1 MRRILMTTTA
11 KEDIKFVKNLAK
23 EAEGLTETE
32 ISDLETVS
40 EEDMAKFPEGEIIQP
55 IVPETIPT
63 VEEIEKMEK
72 VEVLPEEDKAD
83 ADFPSNEG
91 AVESGRESDT
101 TTVESTGGTTS
112 SDGDS
117 EDVESSIDSEELEK
131 ILKEF
136 DNINITVEDVK
147 HQKDE
152 SEDFKDIELSDEVY
166 QDIIHTYASLQNDPQ
181 SDVLMILG
189 PHAKQELLVQANKLG
204 INTNDMTI
212 YKFFIEGFI
221 REICGNAF
229 MDKGRDLVDT
239 AVKKVNSLEETKEIS
254 KLLEDYIE
262 ETYENRITEMNR
274 IMDSTDNPEVHE
286 HCINVL
292 NANNDAKEYGFLY
305 KALNDK
311 PSYLNVGKAFKHQQ
325 RNVDAIH
332 NALVRLNIKN
342 INVGVFMDSISEFT
356 SFEVESINI
365 FSILMELLV
374 VTTNFSDKVQMMRL
388 YTMML
393 LLSGALHSM
402 KTKQEV
408 SGIFQE
414 VAFNYQRLCSTIS
427 TGFKAYE
434 NGLKAKA
441 AEPKAPKTKK
451 RRK

>member
-1 MRRILMTTTA
+1 MTTTA

-101 TTVESTGGTTS
+101 TPVESTGGTTS

-325 RNVDAIH
+325 RNVEAIH
-332 NALVRLNIKN
+332 DALARLNIKN

>member
-1 MRRILMTTTA
+1 MTTTA

-325 RNVDAIH
+325 RNVEAIH
-332 NALVRLNIKN
+332 DALARLNIKN
-342 INVGVFMDSISEFT
+342 ITVGVFMDSISEFT
-356 SFEVESINI
+356 SFELESVNI

>member
-1 MRRILMTTTA
+1 MTTTA

-101 TTVESTGGTTS
+101 TPVESTGGTTS

-189 PHAKQELLVQANKLG
+189 PHAKQELLVQANRLG

-292 NANNDAKEYGFLY
+292 NANNDAKEYDFLY
-305 KALNDK
+305 KALDNK

-356 SFEVESINI
+356 SYELESVNI

-374 VTTNFSDKVQMMRL
+374 VTTNFSDKIQMMRL

-402 KTKQEV
+402 KTKKEV

>member
-1 MRRILMTTTA
+1 MTTTA

-91 AVESGRESDT
+91 TVESGRESNT
-101 TTVESTGGTTS
+101 TPVESTSGITS
-112 SDGDS
+112 PDGDS
-117 EDVESSIDSEELEK
+117 EDVESSIDSKELEE
-131 ILKEF
+131 ILNKF
-136 DNINITVEDVK
+136 DTIDITVEDVK
-147 HQKDE
+147 AQQAESDE
-152 SEDFKDIELSDEVY
+152 FKDIELSDEVY

-181 SDVLMILG
+181 SDILMILG
-189 PHAKQELLVQANKLG
+189 PQAKQEFLVQANKLG
-204 INTNDMTI
+204 INTSDSTI

-229 MDKGRDLVDT
+229 MDKGRDLVND
-239 AVKKVNSLEETKEIS
+239 AVKKVNELEETKEIS

-332 NALVRLNIKN
+332 TALVRLNIKN

-356 SFEVESINI
+356 SFELESVNI

-374 VTTNFSDKVQMMRL
+374 VTTNFSDKIQMMRL

>member
-1 MRRILMTTTA
+1 MTTTA

-101 TTVESTGGTTS
+101 TPVESAGGTTS

-374 VTTNFSDKVQMMRL
+374 VTTNFSDKIQMMRL

-402 KTKQEV
+402 KTKKEV

>member
-1 MRRILMTTTA
+1 MTTA

-23 EAEGLTETE
+23 DAEGLTETE
-32 ISDLETVS
+32 INELETVS

-72 VEVLPEEDKAD
+72 VEVLPEEDKAE

-91 AVESGRESDT
+91 AIESGHEGNASKVKISSR
-101 TTVESTGGTTS
+101 VVST
-112 SDGDS
+112 DGNS
-117 EDVESSIDSEELEK
+117 EDVESPIDSKELEE
-131 ILKEF
+131 ILNKF
-136 DNINITVEDVK
+136 DTIDITVEDVK
-147 HQKDE
+147 AQQAE
-152 SEDFKDIELSDEVY
+152 SEEFKDIELSDEVY

-181 SDVLMILG
+181 SDILMILG
-189 PHAKQELLVQANKLG
+189 PQAKQELLVQANKLG
-204 INTNDMTI
+204 VNTNDTTI

-229 MDKGRDLVDT
+229 MDKGHDLVND
-239 AVKKVNSLEETKEIS
+239 AIKKVNDLEETKEIS

-262 ETYENRITEMNR
+262 ETYEKRITEMNR

-292 NANNDAKEYGFLY
+292 NANNDAKEYDFLY
-305 KALNDK
+305 KALDNK

-342 INVGVFMDSISEFT
+342 INVGVFMDAISEFT

-374 VTTNFSDKVQMMRL
+374 VTTNFSDKIQMMRL

-402 KTKQEV
+402 KTKKEV

>member
-1 MRRILMTTTA
+1 MTTTA
-11 KEDIKFVKNLAK
+11 KEDIKYVKNLAK

-91 AVESGRESDT
+91 TVESGYEGNAAKVKISSR
-101 TTVESTGGTTS
+101 VVST
-112 SDGDS
+112 DGDS
-117 EDVESSIDSEELEK
+117 EDVESTIDSKELEE
-131 ILKEF
+131 ILNKF
-136 DNINITVEDVK
+136 DTIDITVEDVK
-147 HQKDE
+147 AQQAE
-152 SEDFKDIELSDEVY
+152 SEEFKDIELSDEVY

-181 SDVLMILG
+181 SDILMILG
-189 PHAKQELLVQANKLG
+189 PQAKKEFLVQANKLG
-204 INTNDMTI
+204 INTSDATI

-229 MDKGRDLVDT
+229 MDKGRDLVND
-239 AVKKVNSLEETKEIS
+239 AVKKVNELEETKEIS

-325 RNVDAIH
+325 RNVEAIH
-332 NALVRLNIKN
+332 DALARLNIKN

-356 SFEVESINI
+356 SFELESVNI

>member
-1 MRRILMTTTA
+1 MRRILMTTA
-11 KEDIKFVKNLAK
+11 KEDIKYVKNLAK
-23 EAEGLTETE
+23 DAEGLTETE
-32 ISDLETVS
+32 ISELETVS
-40 EEDMAKFPEGEIIQP
+40 EEDMAKFPEGETIQP
-55 IVPETIPT
+55 IAPETIPT

-72 VEVLPEEDKAD
+72 VEVLPEEDKAE
-83 ADFPSNEG
+83 ADFPSNE
-91 AVESGRESDT
+91 
-101 TTVESTGGTTS
+101 TTVESGHEENASKVKIS
-112 SDGDS
+112 SRVVSTDGNS
-117 EDVESSIDSEELEK
+117 EDVESPIDSKELEE
-131 ILKEF
+131 ILNKF
-136 DNINITVEDVK
+136 DTIDITVEDVK
-147 HQKDE
+147 AQQAE

-181 SDVLMILG
+181 SDILMILG
-189 PHAKQELLVQANKLG
+189 PQAKQELLVQANKLG
-204 INTNDMTI
+204 VNTNDATI

-229 MDKGRDLVDT
+229 MDKGRDFVND
-239 AVKKVNSLEETKEIS
+239 AIKKVNELEETKEVS

-262 ETYENRITEMNR
+262 ETYEKRITEMNR
-274 IMDSTDNPEVHE
+274 IMDSTDNPEVRE

-292 NANNDAKEYGFLY
+292 NANNDAKEYDFLY

-342 INVGVFMDSISEFT
+342 INVGIFMDSISEFT

-374 VTTNFSDKVQMMRL
+374 VTTNFSDKIQMMRL

-402 KTKQEV
+402 KTKKEV

>member
-1 MRRILMTTTA
+1 MTTA

-23 EAEGLTETE
+23 DAEGLTETE
-32 ISDLETVS
+32 INELETVS
-40 EEDMAKFPEGEIIQP
+40 EEDMAKFPEGETIQP
-55 IVPETIPT
+55 IAPETIPT

-72 VEVLPEEDKAD
+72 VEVLPEEDKAE
-83 ADFPSNEG
+83 ADFPSNE
-91 AVESGRESDT
+91 
-101 TTVESTGGTTS
+101 TTVESGNEGNAAKVKIS
-112 SDGDS
+112 SRVVSTDGNS
-117 EDVESSIDSEELEK
+117 EDVESPIDSKELEE
-131 ILKEF
+131 ILNKF
-136 DNINITVEDVK
+136 DTINITVEDVK
-147 HQKDE
+147 AQQAQSDE
-152 SEDFKDIELSDEVY
+152 FKDIELSDEVY
-166 QDIIHTYASLQNDPQ
+166 QDLIHTYASLQNDPQ
-181 SDVLMILG
+181 SDILMILG
-189 PHAKQELLVQANKLG
+189 PQAKQELLVQANKLG
-204 INTNDMTI
+204 VNTNDTTI

-229 MDKGRDLVDT
+229 MDKGHDLVND
-239 AVKKVNSLEETKEIS
+239 AIKKVNDLEETKEIS

-262 ETYENRITEMNR
+262 ETYEKRITEMNR

-292 NANNDAKEYGFLY
+292 NANNDAKEYDFLY

-311 PSYLNVGKAFKHQQ
+311 PSHLNVGKAFKHQQ
-325 RNVDAIH
+325 RNVEAIH

-356 SFEVESINI
+356 SFELESVNI

-374 VTTNFSDKVQMMRL
+374 VTTNFSDKIQMMRL

-402 KTKQEV
+402 KTKKEV

>member
-1 MRRILMTTTA
+1 MRRILMTTA
-11 KEDIKFVKNLAK
+11 KDDIKFVKNLAK
-23 EAEGLTETE
+23 DAEGLTETE
-32 ISDLETVS
+32 INELETVS
-40 EEDMAKFPEGEIIQP
+40 EEDMAKFPEGETIQP
-55 IVPETIPT
+55 IAPETIPT

-72 VEVLPEEDKAD
+72 VEVLPEEDKAE

-91 AVESGRESDT
+91 TVESGYEGNAAKVKISSR
-101 TTVESTGGTTS
+101 VVST
-112 SDGDS
+112 DGNS
-117 EDVESSIDSEELEK
+117 EDVESPIDSKELEE
-131 ILKEF
+131 ILNKF
-136 DNINITVEDVK
+136 DTIDITVEDIK
-147 HQKDE
+147 AQQAE

-181 SDVLMILG
+181 SDILMILG
-189 PHAKQELLVQANKLG
+189 PQAKQELLVQANKLG
-204 INTNDMTI
+204 INTNDTTI

-229 MDKGRDLVDT
+229 MDKGRDFVND
-239 AVKKVNSLEETKEIS
+239 AIKKVNELEETKEVS
-254 KLLEDYIE
+254 KLLEDYIA

-274 IMDSTDNPEVHE
+274 IMDSTDNQEVHE

-292 NANNDAKEYGFLY
+292 NANNDAKEYDFLY

-332 NALVRLNIKN
+332 NALIRLNIKN

-374 VTTNFSDKVQMMRL
+374 VTTNFSDKIQMMRL

-402 KTKQEV
+402 KTKKEV

>member
-1 MRRILMTTTA
+1 MTTTA

-72 VEVLPEEDKAD
+72 VEVLPEEDKAE
-83 ADFPSNEG
+83 ADFLSNEG
-91 AVESGRESDT
+91 TVESGRESDT

-189 PHAKQELLVQANKLG
+189 PQAKQELLVQANKLG

-292 NANNDAKEYGFLY
+292 NANNDAKEYDFLY

-325 RNVDAIH
+325 RNVEAIH
-332 NALVRLNIKN
+332 DALARLNIKN

-374 VTTNFSDKVQMMRL
+374 VTTNFSDKIQMMRL

-402 KTKQEV
+402 KTKKEV

>member
-1 MRRILMTTTA
+1 MTTTA

-72 VEVLPEEDKAD
+72 VEVLPEEDKAN

-91 AVESGRESDT
+91 AVESGHESDT
-101 TTVESTGGTTS
+101 TPVESTGGTTS

-136 DNINITVEDVK
+136 DNINITVEEVK

>member
-1 MRRILMTTTA
+1 MTTTA

-72 VEVLPEEDKAD
+72 VEVLPEEDKAE

-91 AVESGRESDT
+91 AVESGHEGNASKVKISSR
-101 TTVESTGGTTS
+101 VVST
-112 SDGDS
+112 DGNS
-117 EDVESSIDSEELEK
+117 EDVESPIDSKELEE
-131 ILKEF
+131 ILNKF
-136 DNINITVEDVK
+136 DTIDITVEDVK
-147 HQKDE
+147 AQQAE

-181 SDVLMILG
+181 SDILMILG
-189 PHAKQELLVQANKLG
+189 PQAKQELLVQANKLG
-204 INTNDMTI
+204 VNTNDTTI

-229 MDKGRDLVDT
+229 MDKGHNLVND
-239 AVKKVNSLEETKEIS
+239 AIKKVNDLEETKEIS

-262 ETYENRITEMNR
+262 ETYEKRITEMNR

-292 NANNDAKEYGFLY
+292 NANNDAKEYDFLY
-305 KALNDK
+305 KALDNK

-356 SFEVESINI
+356 SFELESVNI

-374 VTTNFSDKVQMMRL
+374 VTTNFSDKIQMMRL

-402 KTKQEV
+402 KTKKEV

-441 AEPKAPKTKK
+441 AELKAPKTKK